1 MTAGD
6 GDNPRALDAASAGGG
21 GRAIA
26 WAGAAAVGL
35 LFGLLAWP
43 VGWAAILA
51 GWGRPGGAVVV
62 GVVGIAVMCVI
73 SALIVRGFGGAV
85 LAGIAA
91 PVLGATVAL
100 VVLLA
105 PEQAGA
111 IWPGLVGGDPALALL
126 LGGIVATVT
135 AASGLRAARPVALS
149 AAGVLVA
156 APFVLAAVTAVSGF
170 AERAAALGVPYTLE
184 GDRYEPLYIALG
196 DGGSAAVYTLP
207 DGGQIHVVSNA
218 SVDDDRDVDGLT
230 LDGCDEQR
238 FENGAT
244 RDRCTARGPGF
255 TVTLSGDDGTEDALV
270 EAFDHLR
277 AMSDAAFYGE
287 ARRYVEFFP
296 G

>member
-6 GDNPRALDAASAGGG
+6 GDNPRALDVAEARSG
-21 GRAIA
+21 GRATA

-51 GWGRPGGAVVV
+51 GWVRPGGSVAV
-62 GVVGIAVMCVI
+62 GVVGLAVMCGI
-73 SALIVRGFGGAV
+73 SALIVRRFGGAV

-91 PVLGATVAL
+91 PVLGAAVAG
-100 VVLLA
+100 VVLLP
-105 PEQAGA
+105 PEQVAA
-111 IWPGLVGGDPALALL
+111 IWPGLVGGDPALALV
-126 LGGIVATVT
+126 LGALVATVT
-135 AASGLRAARPVALS
+135 AASGLRAARPVALW
-149 AAGVLVA
+149 AAGVLA
-156 APFVLAAVTAVSGF
+156 ALPFVLVAVTAVSGF
-170 AERAAALGVPYTLE
+170 TERAADLGVPYTLD
-184 GDRYEPLYIALG
+184 GDRYEPQYIALG
-196 DGGSAAVYTLP
+196 DGGSQAVYALP
-207 DGGQIHVVSNA
+207 DGGQIHVGSSA
-218 SVDDDRDVDGLT
+218 SVDDARDVGGLT

-238 FENGAT
+238 FDNGDI

-255 TVTLSGDDGTEDALV
+255 TVTLVGEEGTEDALV

-277 AMSDAAFYGE
+277 PMSDAAFYRE